1 MARKKKDVA
10 LTPSGL
16 PWHASGGHS
25 LPFRTLS
32 PEGQVDDDLA
42 PDLFLGN
49 VLRNEQDVID
59 GRLLRGTQAAGRR
72 HGERDVHQP
81 RKSPS
86 GQPLPAG

>member
-10 LTPSGL
+10 PTPSGL
-16 PWHASGGHS
+16 PWHASGGPL

-42 PDLFLGN
+42 PDLFLGH

-59 GRLLRGTQAAGRR
+59 GRADGLRWWWR
-72 HGERDVHQP
+72 
-81 RKSPS
+81 
-86 GQPLPAG
+86 